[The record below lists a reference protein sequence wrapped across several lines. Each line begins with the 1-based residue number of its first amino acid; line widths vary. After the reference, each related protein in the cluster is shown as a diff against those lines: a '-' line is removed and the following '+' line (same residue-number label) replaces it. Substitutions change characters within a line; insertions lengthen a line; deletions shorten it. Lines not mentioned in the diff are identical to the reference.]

1 MNDERPIEKLLR
13 RYAKKRRDESGP
25 PPELHPATR
34 RLLQGE
40 VARRHHPVRP
50 AQGGGFWALLQA
62 RWIYAAACVVVGVG
76 AVFSLRDEQGAS
88 PLASGEAEM
97 ALAKATSASEEKL
110 QDDALK
116 KLPADKMELAVNSP
130 APVPTSAA
138 SRDGIA
144 TLATPRAERAPQL
157 SFADGTMRRFGETS
171 AAEGSSLAPTA
182 DQYKS
187 AREISAITPTPAEAD
202 PISKTQPEQP
212 ASFASSGV
220 AGRQPTATGAL
231 GVSDAGKDVAV
242 TESRP
247 AARAPSRAATTT
259 VRSRNATP
267 ARSGELERAD
277 PATVSQSFANLALAA
292 PAEPKQKATPPAPV
306 LANFRIEQSGDQVRV
321 IDGDGS
327 TYFGLAPGVA
337 ADAATDASKG
347 AAAFSQAGRSQPVAY
362 DRLAGETQT
371 AGGYLYRVEGTNRT
385 LQQAVSFAWNF
396 VATTNTAAV
405 PVPSAGPAPG
415 SPTTPW
421 LNSAI
426 NGQVRINTGAQFE
439 LNAAPVK

>member
-1 MNDERPIEKLLR
+1 MNNERPIEKLLR
-13 RYAKKRRDESGP
+13 RYAKKRCDESGP

-40 VARRHHPVRP
+40 VARQHPQTRP

-76 AVFSLRDEQGAS
+76 AVLLLRDQKGAS

-97 ALAKATSASEEKL
+97 ALAKATSVSDEKL

-116 KLPADKMELAVNSP
+116 RLSTDKMELAVNVP
-130 APVPTSAA
+130 APVPASAA
-138 SRDGIA
+138 SRDGIT
-144 TLATPRAERAPQL
+144 TLTAPRAEPAPQL
-157 SFADGTMRRFGETS
+157 SFAGGTARRFAETS
-171 AAEGSSLAPTA
+171 AAERSSLAPTT
-182 DQYKS
+182 DPYQS
-187 AREISAITPTPAEAD
+187 AREIPAIAPTPAEAD
-202 PISKTQPEQP
+202 RISRTQPEQP
-212 ASFASSGV
+212 ASFATPAL
-220 AGRQPTATGAL
+220 AGSQPTP
-231 GVSDAGKDVAV
+231 AGKDLAV

-247 AARAPSRAATTT
+247 AARAPSRAITTT

-267 ARSGELERAD
+267 ARGGELERAD
-277 PATVSQSFANLALAA
+277 SATVSQSFANLALAA
-292 PAEPKQKATPPAPV
+292 PAEQKQKTTPPAPV
-306 LANFRIEQSGDQVRV
+306 LANFRIEQSGNQVRV

-327 TYFGLAPGVA
+327 TYLGLAPSVA
-337 ADAATDASKG
+337 ADAVVATDASKG
-347 AAAFSQAGRSQPVAY
+347 AAAFSQTGRSQPITY

-371 AGGYLYRVEGTNRT
+371 ASGYLYRVEGTNRT

-396 VATTNTAAV
+396 VTPTNAQGV
-405 PVPSAGPAPG
+405 PLQSAGGPAPG
-415 SPTTPW
+415 SPPAPW

-439 LNAAPVK
+439 LNAAPVR